1 MKRTKRTSR
10 PKKKIKKKQVKTAA
24 AQKKSKKKVSSA
36 LPRILAVAIGDP
48 ANSRTIDSI
57 PALALPYQ
65 CRYYISGMVDQLMR
79 QSTQR
84 LLGTDYV
91 IDYQECYEGAENL
104 TLKANTAL
112 VLCMSTPVMNA
123 AVAANVQVPIVG
135 VTSTPG
141 NFEGDVCG
149 VNAQRTANPIKYY
162 NHFQNDLGA
171 GATITLLNRTG
182 NPVSEACK
190 TAILQQGNPVPGV
203 AEVAF
208 PIGTDPQQ
216 SIIAAINNIKPVN
229 AGDGLLVL
237 PVDVFFGFAHKINTT
252 AESRGMKVF
261 WPAEEFARHHHSH
274 YGSSQVVCGQNFGK
288 QADYILTNHVA
299 PKSGLQWIKVDP
311 R

>member
-1 MKRTKRTSR
+1 
-10 PKKKIKKKQVKTAA
+10 
-24 AQKKSKKKVSSA
+24 
-36 LPRILAVAIGDP
+36 
-48 ANSRTIDSI
+48 
-57 PALALPYQ
+57 
-65 CRYYISGMVDQLMR
+65 
-79 QSTQR
+79 
-84 LLGTDYV
+84 
-91 IDYQECYEGAENL
+91 
-104 TLKANTAL
+104 
-112 VLCMSTPVMNA
+112 MNA

-141 NFEGDVCG
+141 NFKGNVCG
-149 VNAQRTANPIKYY
+149 VNAQRTAKPIKYY

-274 YGSSQVVCGQNFGK
+274 YGSPQVVCGQNFGK
-288 QADYILTNHVA
+288 QADYILSHGAV
-299 PKSGLQWIKVDP
+299 PSGNNPLQWITVDP